1 MHEQQQS
8 ITNYQRIAKLLAKK
22 HIHRLLT
29 PDCLS
34 ILPELNLKENI
45 RILDVGCKNGRFIFT
60 LASFLQNCELYGV
73 DLDSRRIQKNQ
84 ARNKYDNVH
93 FYCVPAEDLHFENDY
108 FDIIV
113 CTNTLHHFPHRVR
126 SLDEMYRVLKSGGE
140 LYLLEGIRNRK
151 WKNRLEKIIR
161 QSKFILPEKKYLP
174 RTAIL
179 NRSYFIH
186 YIK

>member
-1 MHEQQQS
+1 
-8 ITNYQRIAKLLAKK
+8 
-22 HIHRLLT
+22 
-29 PDCLS
+29 
-34 ILPELNLKENI
+34 
-45 RILDVGCKNGRFIFT
+45 
-60 LASFLQNCELYGV
+60 
-73 DLDSRRIQKNQ
+73 
-84 ARNKYDNVH
+84 
-93 FYCVPAEDLHFENDY
+93 
-108 FDIIV
+108 
-113 CTNTLHHFPHRVR
+113 
-126 SLDEMYRVLKSGGE
+126 LKSGGE